1 MLNQAIRAKIKFDID
16 CTNTNSDFLFN
27 LFHFF
32 CLVTNCIN
40 MAKANFEV
48 TQLQKNRRMRNCR
61 KKRKREQRAAAE
73 EAMTQKISGAV
84 KDQKVLAE
92 KYYSKWKNISKK
104 ADELRRRIPAQSHTR
119 KILLILYSNT
129 NLNPF
134 FL

>member
-1 MLNQAIRAKIKFDID
+1 
-16 CTNTNSDFLFN
+16 
-27 LFHFF
+27 
-32 CLVTNCIN
+32 

-92 KYYSKWKNISKK
+92 KYYSKWKNISKR
-104 ADELRRRIPAQSHTR
+104 LM
-119 KILLILYSNT
+119 N
-129 NLNPF
+129 
-134 FL
+134 